1 MHDSVTM
8 LSVGLDYHPGSV
20 QVCVL
25 DAADGRVLANQACA
39 DDWRQI
45 AGLAARH
52 GVVRGAAVEAC
63 CGSADLAEQ
72 LIHHAGWPTAL
83 AHPGLVRRMKSGP
96 DKHDK
101 GDAHVLADLR
111 RVGYLPAVWL
121 APAPVRELRRLVR
134 FRQQL
139 ADRRRDVKLRVGATL
154 RDLRLVAPAG
164 TGSRWTKRW
173 LAWAAAVEMDA
184 STRWVLDE
192 HLLELRQLQERI
204 ARAERRLTRVTA
216 DDPVVR
222 RLLAQ
227 PGVGPVTAWVIRAEV
242 GRFDRFRRAPP
253 GQAAVPLLRAVAVQR
268 VQQRAAGR
276 PRAGEGRQP
285 GAQDGPDRGGPPP
298 GASRR
303 PLAGAV
309 RQAPRGG
316 QAEVRRAGGRRQPV
330 GAHAVPPDDIRRHGR
345 PGGRPGGELS
355 EARREARPTR

>member
-1 MHDSVTM
+1 MESVTM
-8 LSVGLDYHPGSV
+8 LSVGIDYHPGSV

-25 DAADGRVLANQACA
+25 DAATGDVLANRACA

-45 AGLAARH
+45 AEFAGRY

-72 LIHHAGWPTAL
+72 LIHRAGWPTAL
-83 AHPGLVRRMKSGP
+83 AHPGLVRRMRNGP

-111 RVGYLPAVWL
+111 RVGDLPAVWL

-139 ADRRRDVKLRVGATL
+139 ADRRRDVKLRIGATL
-154 RDLRLVAPAG
+154 RDLRLVPPAG

-173 LAWAAAVEMDA
+173 LAWAAAVEVDDA
-184 STRWVLDE
+184 STRWILDE
-192 HLLELRQLQERI
+192 HLLELRQLGERI
-204 ARAERRLTRVTA
+204 TLAERRLTAHTA

-242 GRFDRFRRAPP
+242 GRFDRFRRAKQLCRFCGLTPCNASSNER
-253 GQAAVPLLRAVAVQR
+253 QADRGLVKAGNPVLKSVLIEAAHRLARHDARWRALYAR
-268 VQQRAAGR
+268 LRAAGKPACVALAAVANR
-276 PRAGEGRQP
+276 WVRTLFHQMTSFDT
-285 GAQDGPDRGGPPP
+285 DGP
-298 GASRR
+298 
-303 PLAGAV
+303 
-309 RQAPRGG
+309 
-316 QAEVRRAGGRRQPV
+316 
-330 GAHAVPPDDIRRHGR
+330 
-345 PGGRPGGELS
+345 
-355 EARREARPTR
+355 TKTN